1 MSPAS
6 TPAEDRLVR
15 CCVSFVIERFL
26 WGGLAMSHLTNN
38 DLPKSRK
45 FLYGEKE
52 KALPRESLIRS
63 SLQLK
68 SNRGGLD
75 AGA

>member
-1 MSPAS
+1 
-6 TPAEDRLVR
+6 
-15 CCVSFVIERFL
+15 
-26 WGGLAMSHLTNN
+26 MSHLTNN

-52 KALPRESLIRS
+52 TSHRERLTRS

-68 SNRGGLD
+68 SNRGGPD
-75 AGA
+75 ASP